1 MQEKTLRDRFTA
13 ISDAWTLA
21 QGIVDTVREP
31 VLVLDKDL
39 RVITASR
46 SFYSGFKVSPQDT
59 EGRLLYALGDGQ
71 WDIPKLRVL
80 LENIIPDKGVMEG
93 YEVEHEFPDLGQ
105 RTMCLNARQV
115 FYEGGANTTI
125 LLGIEDVTA
134 QRVLEREKDEL
145 LRQFEESRA
154 FAQAIVDTVRE
165 PFLVLDQDLRV
176 LAASRSFYSAF
187 KVSPDDTQGRLLYAL
202 GDRQWDIPGLRLL
215 LEKIVPERGVMEDY
229 EVEHEFPDIGQR
241 TMLLNARKVFY
252 EGGSHTTI
260 LLGIEDV
267 TAQRTLGREKDALL
281 REFDEARAFAQA
293 IVDTVREP
301 FLVLDQDLRVLAASR
316 SFYSAF
322 KVSPDAT
329 QGRLLYALGDGQW
342 DIPKLHLLLEKIVP
356 EHGVMEGYEVEHE
369 FPGLGHRTML
379 LNARKVFYEGGSHTT
394 ILLGIEDITERRILE
409 QEKEELLQQKEVL
422 LEELQHRV
430 ANSLQI
436 IASILLMK
444 ARTVQSEETRLHLQD
459 AHKRVMSIAAVQKQL
474 HVSGA
479 NGSIEIRPYLAR
491 LCETLAVSMIGD
503 SRPISLRVVG
513 EGGHATS
520 RQAESLGLIVTEL
533 VMNALKHAFP
543 DEKVEGQ
550 ITVAYD
556 MVGTNWKLS
565 VSDNGIGKPDGVFA
579 QGKSG
584 LGTGIVKALSHQL
597 EAQFATVAGPAGTT
611 VSITHA
617 TFPAKAARTAQM
629 A

>member
-1 MQEKTLRDRFTA
+1 MQQIVLKEQFTA
-13 ISDAWTLA
+13 ISDAWALA

-46 SFYSGFKVSPQDT
+46 SFYSGFKVSASDT
-59 EGRLLYALGDGQ
+59 QGRLLYALGDGQ
-71 WDIPKLRVL
+71 WDIPRLRVL
-80 LENIIPDKGVMEG
+80 LEKIIPEKGVMEG
-93 YEVEHEFPDLGQ
+93 YEVEHEFPNIGR

-125 LLGIEDVTA
+125 LLGMEDITD
-134 QRVLEREKDEL
+134 RRNLEREKDEL
-145 LRQFEESRA
+145 LR
-154 FAQAIVDTVRE
+154 
-165 PFLVLDQDLRV
+165 
-176 LAASRSFYSAF
+176 
-187 KVSPDDTQGRLLYAL
+187 
-202 GDRQWDIPGLRLL
+202 
-215 LEKIVPERGVMEDY
+215 
-229 EVEHEFPDIGQR
+229 
-241 TMLLNARKVFY
+241 
-252 EGGSHTTI
+252 
-260 LLGIEDV
+260 
-267 TAQRTLGREKDALL
+267 
-281 REFDEARAFAQA
+281 
-293 IVDTVREP
+293 
-301 FLVLDQDLRVLAASR
+301 
-316 SFYSAF
+316 
-322 KVSPDAT
+322 
-329 QGRLLYALGDGQW
+329 
-342 DIPKLHLLLEKIVP
+342 
-356 EHGVMEGYEVEHE
+356 
-369 FPGLGHRTML
+369 
-379 LNARKVFYEGGSHTT
+379 
-394 ILLGIEDITERRILE
+394 
-409 QEKEELLQQKEVL
+409 QKEVL

-444 ARTVQSEETRLHLQD
+444 ARTVQSEETRLHLRD

-474 HVSGA
+474 QASGA

-503 SRPISLRVVG
+503 SRPISLKVVG

-533 VMNALKHAFP
+533 VMNALKHAFT

-556 MVGTNWKLS
+556 MAGTNWKLS
-565 VSDNGIGKPDGVFA
+565 VSDNGIGKPEGVLA

-584 LGTGIVKALSHQL
+584 LGTGIVKALSQQL
-597 EAQFATVAGPAGTT
+597 DAQFATVAGPEGTT